1 MKFELPPLPY
11 AKDALEPHM
20 GRETLEY
27 HYEKHHRGYLKKL
40 QGLIQGTPR
49 AEQSLED
56 IIRTAD
62 GSVFNNAAQVW
73 NHTFFW
79 NCMEPNGGGEPS
91 GDLAHLIRDS
101 FGSFL
106 EFKAQFVATGKGRF
120 GSGYVWLV
128 LDNSVLRCIAT
139 LNADNL
145 LLGRQTPLLTCDLW
159 EHAYYLDHRNDRG
172 KYLDV
177 FLRYLVNW
185 DFVAQ
190 QLKQARRG
198 LPISSNRTASTLLPT
213 PTTPG

>member
-27 HYEKHHRGYLKKL
+27 HYEKHHRGYLTKL

-56 IIRTAD
+56 IIRSAD

-73 NHTFFW
+73 NHNFFW

-91 GDLAHLIRDS
+91 GDLADLIRDS

-106 EFKAQFVATGKGRF
+106 EFKAQFGATGKGRF

-128 LDNSVLRCIAT
+128 LDISVLRCLAT
-139 LNADNL
+139 LNADSL
-145 LLGRQTPLLTCDLW
+145 LRGRQVPLLTCDVW

-172 KYLDV
+172 RYLDV

-190 QLKQARRG
+190 QLKRASRG
-198 LPISSNRTASTLLPT
+198 LPISPKPDCVDTPPT

>member
-1 MKFELPPLPY
+1 
-11 AKDALEPHM
+11 M

-27 HYEKHHRGYLKKL
+27 HYEKHHRGYLTKL
-40 QGLIQGTPR
+40 QGLIQGTPQ
-49 AEQSLED
+49 AEESLED
-56 IIRTAD
+56 IIRNAE

-79 NCMEPNGGGEPS
+79 TCMEPNGGGEPS
-91 GDLAHLIRDS
+91 GDLARLIRDS
-101 FGSFL
+101 FGSFRAFQ
-106 EFKAQFVATGKGRF
+106 EDFIATGKGRF

-128 LDNSVLRCIAT
+128 LDQSVLRCIPT

-145 LLGRQTPLLTCDLW
+145 LLGKQAPLLTCDVW

-172 KYLDV
+172 KYLDA

-190 QLKQARRG
+190 QLRQASRG
-198 LPISSNRTASTLLPT
+198 LPIFPNRAASTGVPNAAT
-213 PTTPG
+213 SR

>member
-27 HYEKHHRGYLKKL
+27 HYEKHHRGYLTKL
-40 QGLIQGTPR
+40 QGLIQGTR
-49 AEQSLED
+49 QAEESLEG
-56 IIRTAD
+56 IMRTAD

-73 NHTFFW
+73 NHNFFW

-91 GDLAHLIRDS
+91 GDLAGLLRDS

-106 EFKAQFVATGKGRF
+106 KFTAEFVATGKGRF

-128 LDNSVLRCIAT
+128 LDGSVLRCVAT
-139 LNADNL
+139 ANADNPL
-145 LLGRQTPLLTCDLW
+145 LVGQAPLLTCDVW
-159 EHAYYLDHRNDRG
+159 EHSYYLDHRNDRG
-172 KYLDV
+172 KYLDL

-185 DFVAQ
+185 DFVSQ
-190 QLKQARRG
+190 QLKQASRG
-198 LPISSNRTASTLLPT
+198 LPIAAKNEGAAALH
-213 PTTPG
+213 